1 LPRGVTFSSVL
12 HLVILLLVYF
22 GMPSLFKDDDPIERP
37 IPVTVY
43 PMRDE
48 TVLPPPQAP
57 EREAEAAPE
66 AEPEPAKEPVP
77 MPPDPDVAHDAPPPA
92 DPTQAKPEP
101 APRVAE
107 AVAPPPP
114 TIPEPS
120 VAPPPPP
127 PKPVQLATLKP
138 RPKPEPDPLIEDKP
152 EPPNLFESLLKSVI
166 ESDQHEIKLEQKQAP
181 AAPVE
186 TLPEVVTTSRV
197 SDEPLSS
204 SVSAAIRR
212 QVEDKWNVPAGAAN
226 AGDLA
231 VEIRI
236 LLMPDGEVR
245 RADIVDQARLSDAFY
260 QTMAESARRA
270 VLQASPL
277 RGLPPEKYEQWRE
290 IIFTFTPPV

>member
-1 LPRGVTFSSVL
+1 MPRGVTFSSIL
-12 HLVILLLVYF
+12 HLVVLLLVYF
-22 GMPSLFKDDDPIERP
+22 GMPSLFKAEDPVERP

-48 TVLPPPQAP
+48 TVLPSPQAP
-57 EREAEAAPE
+57 EREAEEAPE

-92 DPTQAKPEP
+92 DPTPAKPEP

-120 VAPPPPP
+120 AAPPPPP
-127 PKPVQLATLKP
+127 PKPAQVATLKP
-138 RPKPEPDPLIEDKP
+138 RPKPDPLIEEKP
-152 EPPNLFESLLKSVI
+152 EPPNRMASLLKSVI
-166 ESDQHEIKLEQKQAP
+166 ESAQQHEIKLKQKQAQ

-186 TLPEVVTTSRV
+186 TPPEVVTTSRV
-197 SDEPLSS
+197 TDEPLSLR
-204 SVSAAIRR
+204 VSDAIRR

-245 RADIVDQARLSDAFY
+245 RAVIVDQARLSDTFY
-260 QTMAESARRA
+260 QAMAESALRA
-270 VLQASPL
+270 VKRASPL
-277 RGLPPEKYEQWRE
+277 NGLPPEKYEQWKE
-290 IIFTFTPPV
+290 ITFTFRPPV

>member
-1 LPRGVTFSSVL
+1 MPRGVTFSSIL
-12 HLVILLLVYF
+12 HLVVLLLVYF
-22 GMPSLFKDDDPIERP
+22 GMPSLFKAEDPVERP

-48 TVLPPPQAP
+48 TVLPSPQAP
-57 EREAEAAPE
+57 EREAEEAPE

-77 MPPDPDVAHDAPPPA
+77 MPSDPDVAHEAPPTP
-92 DPTQAKPEP
+92 AKPEP

-120 VAPPPPP
+120 AAPPPPP
-127 PKPVQLATLKP
+127 PKPAQVATLKP
-138 RPKPEPDPLIEDKP
+138 RPKPDPLIEEKP
-152 EPPNLFESLLKSVI
+152 EPPNRMASLLKSVI
-166 ESDQHEIKLEQKQAP
+166 ESAQQHEIKLKQKQAQ

-186 TLPEVVTTSRV
+186 TPPEVVTTSRV
-197 SDEPLSS
+197 TDEPLSS
-204 SVSAAIRR
+204 RVSDAIRR

-245 RADIVDQARLSDAFY
+245 RAVIVDQARLSDTFY
-260 QTMAESARRA
+260 QAMAESALRA
-270 VLQASPL
+270 VKRASPL
-277 RGLPPEKYEQWRE
+277 NGLPPEKYEQWKE
-290 IIFTFTPPV
+290 ITFTFRPPV